1 MLVYF
6 LEDLSKNGNVWMCIR
21 QYVFSVAILDTIE
34 IFSSTPTEVPFLKH
48 VQDIV
53 QDEII

>member
-6 LEDLSKNGNVWMCIR
+6 LGSLSKIGNIWMCVQR
-21 QYVFSVAILDTIE
+21 YVFSVAILDTIE